1 MPPGHDPGAV
11 LWSQNAMR
19 MLGRL
24 VISQAIHRWPI
35 ALLLCIA
42 LTTVVSLHVYLR
54 NSAVFSNRSMQ
65 LIMKNMG
72 HNLLILPAEADA
84 LAFHTC
90 SDRQPVFDQSACR
103 EMAKH
108 KKLASKYYANVLQ
121 TRVRV
126 RDADAVLTGVEPV
139 KRGDETPEK
148 PHLYEDIPG
157 DAALLGAAIARDLK
171 LQEGDSLSVLG
182 RRFTVSEIQPSKGT
196 IDDYRIWIN
205 LGVCQELLERNG
217 EVNAILAFLCMHGGA
232 LQGVLESQQKAFHGL
247 FPKFQIVPKMDILE
261 GRYLARM
268 TTDRYLQYLLL
279 LVLGITVLV
288 IAVTGLQEVAERRH
302 EIGILLAM
310 GAGYAYIILLY
321 VAKIVGI
328 ALIASVAGFL
338 IGSCL
343 SKGLLTPVLVSQTN
357 PVAIIW
363 NQLPHTMALTCLVAL
378 AAEIIPLMK
387 LVRTNPNVV
396 LTEE

>member
-1 MPPGHDPGAV
+1 
-11 LWSQNAMR
+11 MR
-19 MLGRL
+19 MLARL
-24 VISQAIHRWPI
+24 VTSQAIHKWPI
-35 ALLLCIA
+35 TLLLCIA

-54 NSAVFSNRSMQ
+54 NSAMFSNRSME

-90 SDRQPVFDQSACR
+90 SDQQAVFDENACR

-108 KKLASKYYANVLQ
+108 KKLASRYYANVLQ
-121 TRVRV
+121 AQVRV
-126 RDADAVLTGVEPV
+126 ADADAVLTGVEPV
-139 KRGDETPEK
+139 HRADETAEK
-148 PHLYEDIPG
+148 RHLLEDIPA
-157 DAALLGAAIARDLK
+157 DAALLGAAIARDLE
-171 LQEGDSLSVLG
+171 LTEGDSLSVLG
-182 RRFTVSEIQPSKGT
+182 RRLSVRRVQPSNGT

-205 LGVCQELLERNG
+205 LGVCQELLERKG
-217 EVNAILAFLCMHGGA
+217 KVNAILAFLCMHGTS
-232 LQGVLESQQKAFHGL
+232 LQRILASQQKAFHEL
-247 FPKFQIVPKMDILE
+247 FPGFRVVPKMNILQ

-268 TTDRYLQYLLL
+268 TTDRYLGYLLL

-310 GAGYAYIILLY
+310 GAGYTYIILLY
-321 VAKIVGI
+321 VAKILAV
-328 ALIASVAGFL
+328 ALVSSIAGFL

-343 SKGLLTPVLVSQTN
+343 SKGLLAPVLISETS

-363 NQLPHTMALTCLVAL
+363 GQLPHTIALTCLVAL
-378 AAEIIPLMK
+378 AAEVIPLMK